1 MNINFNLIK
10 TLLLEIIQNELTS
23 IRQSSRESTSGIKT
37 RIDSL
42 QSVREKSYEHCTTDN
57 SIEQPRLENLQSD
70 DWSEPLNELRLD
82 EYDQDEEEERQT
94 ERQIRI
100 TQLKIILQ
108 RQMNE
113 IKQIEKEVYS

>member
-1 MNINFNLIK
+1 LNINFNLIK